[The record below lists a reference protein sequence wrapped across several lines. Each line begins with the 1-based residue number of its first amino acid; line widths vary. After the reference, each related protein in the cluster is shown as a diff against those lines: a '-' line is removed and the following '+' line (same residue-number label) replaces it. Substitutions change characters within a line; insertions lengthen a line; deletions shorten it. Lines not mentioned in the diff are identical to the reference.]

1 MFSYYLKLGVLSIR
15 RNPILSALMV
25 AAIAVGIG
33 ASMTIVNIDYVMSG
47 NPIPHRSDLL
57 YHVQLDNWDPYN
69 AAGEPDLPPR
79 QVTYRDGT
87 ALLAAQKARRQVLSY
102 KTWRVVQPEDPDQLS
117 FQVESRSTTADFF
130 PMFDT
135 PFLYGSGWDK
145 AADDSEEYVVVLTR
159 EINEQLFGGEDSVGR
174 TIMMNSDPYRVSG
187 VLDSWEPTP
196 KFYDINNNNFG
207 AVEEVFFPFSVS
219 IANELSSNG
228 NTNCWKPMTENGWEA
243 FINSECVWMQF
254 WAELH
259 GEREKQDY
267 HAFLDAYVESQKE
280 LGRFPRPLNNRLNN
294 VMEWMEFEGVVD
306 DDVQVLLGLALLFLI
321 VCLLNT
327 IGLLL
332 AKIMRRAGDISLR
345 RALGASRRAIF
356 TQYIVEAGMIGLA
369 GGLFGIAMTWLGLQ
383 GIRMLYGEYDFVERL
398 IAMDWVMIFAAIC
411 LAIISALGAALYPTW
426 RACGIHPASQL
437 KTL

>member
-33 ASMTIVNIDYVMSG
+33 ACMTIVNIDYVMSG
-47 NPIPHRSDLL
+47 NPIPHRSDVL

-102 KTWRVVQPEDPDQLS
+102 LTWRVIQPDDPDQLA
-117 FQVESRSTTADFF
+117 FQVQSRSTTADFF
-130 PMFDT
+130 PMFDA
-135 PFLYGSGWDK
+135 PFLYGGGWDK
-145 AADDSEEYVVVLTR
+145 AADDGEEYIVVINK
-159 EINEQLFGGEDSVGR
+159 EINERLFGGENSVGL
-174 TIMMNSDPYRVSG
+174 TIMMNGDLYRVSG
-187 VLDSWEPTP
+187 VMDSWQPLP
-196 KFYDINNNNFG
+196 KFYDINNDQFG
-207 AVEEVFFPFSVS
+207 EVEEVYFPFSVS
-219 IANELSSNG
+219 IAKELSSDG
-228 NTNCWKPMTENGWEA
+228 NTNCWKPRDENGWEA

-259 GEREKQDY
+259 GEQEKLEY
-267 HAFLDAYVESQKE
+267 HAFLDAYVETQKE
-280 LGRFPRPLNNRLNN
+280 LGRFPRPLNNRLSN
-294 VMEWMEFEGVVD
+294 VMEWMEIEGVVD
-306 DDVQVLLGLALLFLI
+306 DDVQVLLGLAVLFLI

-332 AKIMRRAGDISLR
+332 AKIMRRSGDISLR
-345 RALGASRRAIF
+345 RALGASRRSIF
-356 TQYIVEAGMIGLA
+356 TQYIVEAGLVGLA

-383 GIRMLYGEYDFVERL
+383 GIKMLYGEFDFVERL
-398 IAMDWVMIFAAIC
+398 VTMDWVMIFGAIS

-426 RACGIHPASQL
+426 RACSIHPASQL